1 MEKHSKEQLLECIG
15 KVYEKANKSKLA
27 ASFFQEVDTELIYL
41 SDYFGI
47 SKNQTLILAM
57 TFVLNY
63 KGDTVDFNDLINY
76 FDCNPMLLL
85 TYSDDFNTLCEKGIL
100 EKKKSNHRV
109 SLTYTNDQFK
119 INERVTHAV
128 LNNEPMPVIEMQ
140 GLNDV
145 LDVFENIYN
154 LADESNRN
162 EVNTYFIFK
171 QTTLIIEANLHFP
184 LIKKIADF
192 KFTNKDTFFYCYLIW
207 KTLTG
212 NETVDIGR
220 AAEKIF
226 DSATARVKYLQEIMS
241 KQNILVK
248 KSFIEVEEAHFF
260 NDSEVKLSEFSL
272 KMLEENGLKLFANK
286 KKKENVISPESI
298 YTKELFF
305 NEFEANQLE
314 MLKSLLRE
322 DKFKETQSRLKEK
335 GLPKGVTV
343 LLHGS
348 PGTGK
353 TETVYQVAKASNREI
368 VKVDISKSKSMW
380 FGESEKIIKRIFTDY
395 KSYAEDSEQMPILL
409 FNEAD
414 AIISKRKE
422 SNFSNVSQTENAIQN
437 ILLEELENFEGIFF
451 ATTNLASNL
460 DLAFERRFLFKV
472 EFQKPEISIKAK
484 IWKSKLPSLTEIECE
499 ELAAEFDLS
508 GGQIDNIV
516 RKNEIHEVI
525 HGLKV
530 EFKSIVD
537 FCTTESL
544 KKQSGSK
551 IGFAN
556 EN

>member
-1 MEKHSKEQLLECIG
+1 MENHNKEKLLACIG
-15 KVYEKANKSKLA
+15 KVYEQAHKSKLA

-41 SDYFGI
+41 SNYFGI
-47 SKNQTLILAM
+47 SKNQTLITAM

-76 FDCNPMLLL
+76 FDCNPMVLL
-85 TYSDDFNTLCEKGIL
+85 TYSDDFSQLCEKGIL

-109 SLTYTNDQFK
+109 TLTYSNDQFK
-119 INERVTHAV
+119 INERVTRAV
-128 LNNEPMPVIEMQ
+128 LNNEPMPVIEME

-154 LADESNRN
+154 LSDDCNRN
-162 EVNTYFIFK
+162 EVKSYFLFK
-171 QTTLIIEANLHFP
+171 QSKLIIEANLHFP

-192 KFTNKDTFFYCYLIW
+192 NFTNKDNFFYCYLIW

-212 NETVDIGR
+212 NETIDIGR
-220 AAEKIF
+220 AAENIF
-226 DSATARVKYLQEIMS
+226 DSATERVKYIQEIMS
-241 KQNILVK
+241 KQNTLVK
-248 KSFIEVEEAHFF
+248 QAFIELEEAHFF

-272 KMLEENGLKLFANK
+272 KLLEENGLKLFANK
-286 KKKENVISPESI
+286 KKKENVIYPENI
-298 YTKELFF
+298 HVKELYF

-314 MLKSLLRE
+314 VLKQLLRE
-322 DKFKETQSRLKEK
+322 DKFKETQNRLEEK

-353 TETVYQVAKASNREI
+353 TETVFQVAKASNREI

-395 KSYAEDSEQMPILL
+395 KNYAKDCEQMPILL

-422 SNFSNVSQTENAIQN
+422 SNYSNVSQTENAIQN

-472 EFQKPEISIKAK
+472 EFLKPEISIKAK
-484 IWKSKLPSLTEIECE
+484 IWKSKLPFLTEIECE
-499 ELAAEFDLS
+499 KLASQFDFS

-516 RKNEIHEVI
+516 RKSEIHEVI
-525 HGLKV
+525 HGLKI
-530 EFKSIVD
+530 EFKSILD
-537 FCTTESL
+537 FCSTEL
-544 KKQSGSK
+544 LAKTSGSK

-556 EN
+556 E